1 MHLTY
6 ERLKKHPLTFLRLTG
21 VQVKEFD
28 QIVTKVMPAFIQ
40 MQSKKLC
47 PGRTSHLPTI
57 EDKILC
63 VLIYY
68 RTYVTHVFLGYL
80 LNLYNAN
87 ICRLT
92 KRDGA
97 FIG

>member
-6 ERLKKHPLTFLRLTG
+6 ERLKAHPLNFLRLTG
-21 VQVKEFD
+21 VQVKEFA
-28 QIVTKVMPAFIQ
+28 QIITQVMPAFIQ

-47 PGRTSHLPTI
+47 PGHKSHLPTI

-68 RTYVTHVFLGYL
+68 RTYITHVFLGYL
-80 LNLYNAN
+80 FNLHNA
-87 ICRLT
+87 I
-92 KRDGA
+92 
-97 FIG
+97 FIV